1 MTRLP
6 HSPSTKRSADQ
17 SASRIHVFHSLTSVA
32 VPIAGATMGAGV
44 GAIVGVLAGPP
55 GILAGALLGAL
66 AGAAAGRAIDV
77 QGSRASKHDAELDDQ
92 IGVTSQRSIGRPSV
106 SDLRLEARSA
116 KHLPR

>member
-6 HSPSTKRSADQ
+6 DSPSTKRSADQ

-32 VPIAGATMGAGV
+32 VPVAGAMMGAGV
-44 GAIVGVLAGPP
+44 GAVVGVLAGPP
-55 GILAGALLGAL
+55 GIWVGALLGTL

-77 QGSRASKHDAELDDQ
+77 QGSRASKHDAELDDE

-106 SDLRLEARSA
+106 SELRLEARSA